1 MPIILNAFFASSIL
15 IHHFDQNIFRFLVI
29 IYTNN
34 YNIHMLNPIFEVI
47 ISIKDINQRYQSMYF
62 KVTEIPALIFLYFV
76 RNKIPFNY
84 QI

>member
-1 MPIILNAFFASSIL
+1 MPITLNAFFASSIL

-47 ISIKDINQRYQSMYF
+47 ISIKDINQCALKSLKYQS
-62 KVTEIPALIFLYFV
+62 LIFLYFV